1 MKEYNVIV
9 TVEDAPPDKK
19 VFAEYLITLM
29 EWQKR
34 EEQRKKAV

>member
-19 VFAEYLITLM
+19 VFAQYLITLM
-29 EWQKR
+29 EWQRRK
-34 EEQRKKAV
+34 EQRKKAV